1 MVYHSRI
8 QHGTWSYLAVST
20 DEYSESNYVDQMWK
34 EGPLAGGK
42 GELFNGQ
49 RSAIWNGQPFA
60 QELLDVGVQV

>member
-8 QHGTWSYLAVST
+8 QHGKWSYLAVST
-20 DEYSESNYVDQMWK
+20 DEFSESNYVDQRWK
-34 EGPLAGGK
+34 ESPLAKEK